1 MNRND
6 QNNIA
11 SLYVENVASQEE
23 MANMLSKHPEAGKP
37 QETSYEFNAPEGYEV
52 SYDGNV
58 LTISRN
64 VGGTYSKTMT
74 GVGKMDINDLQKAV
88 DYQVAYDEFINSRI
102 GATPDQAAEAK
113 KKFLARGKE
122 IYRK

>member
-1 MNRND
+1 MNRKD

-23 MANMLSKHPEAGKP
+23 MASMLSKHPEAGKP

-58 LTISRN
+58 LTIKRN
-64 VGGTYSKTMT
+64 NDVTMT
-74 GVGKMDINDLQKAV
+74 GVGKMSIDDLQKAV
-88 DYQVAYDEFINSRI
+88 DYQVAYDEFIAARAG
-102 GATPDQAAEAK
+102 GANPEQAKAAK
-113 KKFLARGKE
+113 QKFLARGKE

>member
-6 QNNIA
+6 QNSIA

-23 MANMLSKHPEAGKP
+23 MASMLSKHPEAGKP

-58 LTISRN
+58 LTIKRN
-64 VGGTYSKTMT
+64 NDVTMT
-74 GVGKMDINDLQKAV
+74 GVGKMSIDDLQKAV
-88 DYQVAYDEFINSRI
+88 DYQVAYDKFIAARK
-102 GATPDQAAEAK
+102 GTDPEQAAAAK
-113 KKFLARGKE
+113 QEFRTRARE
-122 IYRK
+122 IYPK